1 MPLTHRVDNQS
12 QACTFQKRMASPQKD
27 MELQRRNRGAPGNKR
42 TRSVK
47 LDPWTTTLESRVH
60 VQTVGL
66 NDKKISS
73 AFSNEEIFFLTCP
86 FIGSLRSGCL
96 TELTRDLGSAARNTA
111 TALYP
116 CIYASEIYAPDQLM
130 TEPCREASWSK
141 LSDPIRASVPSS
153 SISNIIM
160 ASYTCETVAHR
171 VHPLPPR
178 RPHPSRTREGNSG
191 GEDLFR
197 KPRARYF

>member
-27 MELQRRNRGAPGNKR
+27 MELQRRNRGAPGNTR

-96 TELTRDLGSAARNTA
+96 TWFQHRAAKARSHHFILIYGINGLLPTEVQG
-111 TALYP
+111 ALRTIAGQN
-116 CIYASEIYAPDQLM
+116 CV
-130 TEPCREASWSK
+130 WH
-141 LSDPIRASVPSS
+141 
-153 SISNIIM
+153 SN
-160 ASYTCETVAHR
+160 A
-171 VHPLPPR
+171 
-178 RPHPSRTREGNSG
+178 REGN
-191 GEDLFR
+191 
-197 KPRARYF
+197 

>member
-1 MPLTHRVDNQS
+1 
-12 QACTFQKRMASPQKD
+12 MASPQKD
-27 MELQRRNRGAPGNKR
+27 MELQRRNRGAPGNTR

-96 TELTRDLGSAARNTA
+96 TELTGDLGSAARNTA

-116 CIYASEIYAPDQLM
+116 LYM
-130 TEPCREASWSK
+130 
-141 LSDPIRASVPSS
+141 
-153 SISNIIM
+153 
-160 ASYTCETVAHR
+160 HR
-171 VHPLPPR
+171 KY
-178 RPHPSRTREGNSG
+178 ST
-191 GEDLFR
+191 
-197 KPRARYF
+197 